1 MVIEGRDKG
10 VYILLHARQRRV
22 GREEGLRVSLMSA
35 RLDREGRREPW
46 PCSRTT
52 RQCSIAPI
60 FWSLKHSRVLTSRRA
75 KAAGEGSSLWTW

>member
-46 PCSRTT
+46 P
-52 RQCSIAPI
+52 
-60 FWSLKHSRVLTSRRA
+60 
-75 KAAGEGSSLWTW
+75 